1 MSTTRE
7 KGLAKFQSM
16 MGDKAHETFQA
27 LTQNDDL
34 VGDMARLAADF
45 AFGAVWAR
53 PGLEPSQ
60 RSLVTLGIL
69 IAQSHPAEIR
79 NHFRIALANGLTP
92 GELEEV
98 VLQTVPY
105 VGFPAS
111 ATATT
116 VLIEV
121 LRESGNSRNS
131 STPEESGML

>member
-7 KGLAKFQSM
+7 KGLAQFASM
-16 MGDKAHETFQA
+16 MGDTARETFES
-27 LTQNDDL
+27 LTKNDNL

-45 AFGAVWAR
+45 AFGSVWAR
-53 PGLEPSQ
+53 AGLRSDQ

-79 NHFRIALANGLTP
+79 NHFRIALANGLAP
-92 GELEEV
+92 AELEEV

-105 VGFPAS
+105 VGFPAAS
-111 ATATT
+111 TATT

-121 LRESGNSRNS
+121 LREIGASRS
-131 STPEESGML
+131 AATPEESGML